1 MTLEFVDFA
10 ERFTPL
16 KKGAGGCQSA
26 ACNFAVELCCRTQ
39 AKGYAKQIGFVKRC
53 FLSRTDKNVLPT

>member
-1 MTLEFVDFA
+1 MTLEFFDFA
-10 ERFTPL
+10 ERFMPL

-39 AKGYAKQIGFVKRC
+39 AKGYPKRC
-53 FLSRTDKNVLPT
+53 FLSRTDKNAIPT